1 MPFPSRV
8 EERGEGETDSLYEL
22 CKYIILFPRV
32 SGRISNL
39 LPFKDDWRLMHHFIT
54 LKSDY
59 VNAKLYVAKTDT
71 GINNQIHFPP
81 VTNGVLTE
89 GLMFDFQYRLR
100 PMMMRGLVSVFT
112 FVSAMMKFI
121 LLI

>member
-1 MPFPSRV
+1 
-8 EERGEGETDSLYEL
+8 
-22 CKYIILFPRV
+22 
-32 SGRISNL
+32 
-39 LPFKDDWRLMHHFIT
+39 MHHLI
-54 LKSDY
+54 
-59 VNAKLYVAKTDT
+59 KLMQICMSIKLTQVLT
-71 GINNQIHFPP
+71 INSFASSHD
-81 VTNGVLTE
+81 GVLTE

>member
-1 MPFPSRV
+1 
-8 EERGEGETDSLYEL
+8 
-22 CKYIILFPRV
+22 
-32 SGRISNL
+32 
-39 LPFKDDWRLMHHFIT
+39 MHHFIT

-59 VNAKLYVAKTDT
+59 VNANLYVAKTDT
-71 GINNQIHFPP
+71 GINNQIRFPP